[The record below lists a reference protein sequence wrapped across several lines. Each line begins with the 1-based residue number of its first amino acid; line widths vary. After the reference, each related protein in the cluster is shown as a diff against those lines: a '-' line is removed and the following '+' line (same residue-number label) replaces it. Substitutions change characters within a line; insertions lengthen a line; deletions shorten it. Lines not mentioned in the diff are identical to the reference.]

1 MKEKYSPMMM
11 QYLGIKEQNKDSIVM
26 FRLGDFYEMFFD
38 DAIMVSKELELA
50 LTGKNAGAKERVPM
64 CGVPFHSASGY
75 IQRLVDNGHKVAIV
89 EQLTDPGKKGIVER
103 GVVQIVTPGT
113 IFDESLTQNRN
124 NYIACMMTFDF
135 VYTLAFCDI
144 TTGEFQVVNI
154 DKQDNI
160 LNNQL
165 ATMEIK
171 EIVVES
177 NCTYSFHEGIMV
189 SRYDNETFNEKYQDI
204 FKNIKDLKQIKLS
217 VERWDTKQKDFS
229 VQAVRFGTGSGCVS
243 EFGQNW
249 EFISYK
255 ENLQTVQKKNPS
267 YFVELTDYLDENHTK
282 YKAARYFK
290 NNNSYVLY
298 ERSEKGKKHNYLC
311 LENQMLTLEY
321 PKYMIENQK
330 YISFPYPSCKSLSD
344 FKIEESW
351 EKNEDF
357 YEKEF
362 WQLYSYEDLKAFYQN
377 FEKGTAECSDKTQT
391 ILVKAMEHDYDNKTS
406 DASVLLD
413 FKNHNFIVK
422 NPQGKKIFDK
432 NDVWKAYE
440 KQYTSAGKFG
450 SKEFFYNKSSVN
462 ILCVEKGKRT
472 VCIENQDVRDT
483 LFEDLGWNCVGTS
496 MDMKVSPKSNSKNI
510 YLDVTLHMEE
520 DGKWDN
526 HAVLKLDKDGKFVEC
541 K

>member
-1 MKEKYSPMMM
+1 MRKEILLACVCVLCLSACGTGTKEQSKNPQKALEVGAETMPKSVEATSSPMV
-11 QYLGIKEQNKDSIVM
+11 QKIKNTS
-26 FRLGDFYEMFFD
+26 
-38 DAIMVSKELELA
+38 
-50 LTGKNAGAKERVPM
+50 GKRENP
-64 CGVPFHSASGY
+64 
-75 IQRLVDNGHKVAIV
+75 
-89 EQLTDPGKKGIVER
+89 
-103 GVVQIVTPGT
+103 
-113 IFDESLTQNRN
+113 
-124 NYIACMMTFDF
+124 
-135 VYTLAFCDI
+135 
-144 TTGEFQVVNI
+144 
-154 DKQDNI
+154 
-160 LNNQL
+160 
-165 ATMEIK
+165 
-171 EIVVES
+171 
-177 NCTYSFHEGIMV
+177 
-189 SRYDNETFNEKYQDI
+189 
-204 FKNIKDLKQIKLS
+204 KDLKQIKLS
-217 VERWDTKQKDFS
+217 VERWDTKQKDFF

-321 PKYMIENQK
+321 PKYMNENQK

-432 NDVWKAYE
+432 NDVWTAYE

-526 HAVLKLDKDGKFVEC
+526 HAVLKLDKDGKFLEC

>member
-1 MKEKYSPMMM
+1 MRKEILLACACVLCLSACGTGTKEQSKNPQKVLEVGAETTPKSVEATSSPMV
-11 QYLGIKEQNKDSIVM
+11 QKIKNTS
-26 FRLGDFYEMFFD
+26 
-38 DAIMVSKELELA
+38 
-50 LTGKNAGAKERVPM
+50 GKRENP
-64 CGVPFHSASGY
+64 
-75 IQRLVDNGHKVAIV
+75 
-89 EQLTDPGKKGIVER
+89 
-103 GVVQIVTPGT
+103 
-113 IFDESLTQNRN
+113 
-124 NYIACMMTFDF
+124 
-135 VYTLAFCDI
+135 
-144 TTGEFQVVNI
+144 
-154 DKQDNI
+154 
-160 LNNQL
+160 
-165 ATMEIK
+165 
-171 EIVVES
+171 
-177 NCTYSFHEGIMV
+177 
-189 SRYDNETFNEKYQDI
+189 
-204 FKNIKDLKQIKLS
+204 KDLKQIKLS

-255 ENLQTVQKKNPS
+255 ENLKTVQKKNPS

-282 YKAARYFK
+282 YKAAHYFK

-298 ERSEKGKKHNYLC
+298 ERSEKGKKHKYLC

-321 PKYMIENQK
+321 PKYMNENQK

-362 WQLYSYEDLKAFYQN
+362 WQLYSYADLKVFYQN

-472 VCIENQDVRDT
+472 VCIEDQDVRDT

>member
-1 MKEKYSPMMM
+1 MRKGILLACACVLCLSACGTGTKEQSKNPQKALEVGVETTPKSVEATSSPMV
-11 QYLGIKEQNKDSIVM
+11 QKIKNTS
-26 FRLGDFYEMFFD
+26 
-38 DAIMVSKELELA
+38 
-50 LTGKNAGAKERVPM
+50 GKRENP
-64 CGVPFHSASGY
+64 
-75 IQRLVDNGHKVAIV
+75 
-89 EQLTDPGKKGIVER
+89 
-103 GVVQIVTPGT
+103 
-113 IFDESLTQNRN
+113 
-124 NYIACMMTFDF
+124 
-135 VYTLAFCDI
+135 
-144 TTGEFQVVNI
+144 
-154 DKQDNI
+154 
-160 LNNQL
+160 
-165 ATMEIK
+165 
-171 EIVVES
+171 
-177 NCTYSFHEGIMV
+177 
-189 SRYDNETFNEKYQDI
+189 
-204 FKNIKDLKQIKLS
+204 KDLKQIKLS

-526 HAVLKLDKDGKFVEC
+526 HAVLKQRWKIC
-541 K
+541 RM

>member
-1 MKEKYSPMMM
+1 MRKEILLACACVLCLSACGTGTKEQSKNPQKALEVGVETTPKSVEATSSPMV
-11 QYLGIKEQNKDSIVM
+11 QKIENTS
-26 FRLGDFYEMFFD
+26 
-38 DAIMVSKELELA
+38 
-50 LTGKNAGAKERVPM
+50 GKRENP
-64 CGVPFHSASGY
+64 
-75 IQRLVDNGHKVAIV
+75 
-89 EQLTDPGKKGIVER
+89 
-103 GVVQIVTPGT
+103 
-113 IFDESLTQNRN
+113 
-124 NYIACMMTFDF
+124 
-135 VYTLAFCDI
+135 
-144 TTGEFQVVNI
+144 
-154 DKQDNI
+154 
-160 LNNQL
+160 
-165 ATMEIK
+165 
-171 EIVVES
+171 
-177 NCTYSFHEGIMV
+177 
-189 SRYDNETFNEKYQDI
+189 
-204 FKNIKDLKQIKLS
+204 KDLKQIKLS

-362 WQLYSYEDLKAFYQN
+362 WQLYSYADLKVFYQN

>member
-1 MKEKYSPMMM
+1 MRKEILLACACVLCLSACGTGTKEQSKNPQKALEVGVETTPKSVEATSSPMV
-11 QYLGIKEQNKDSIVM
+11 QKIKNTS
-26 FRLGDFYEMFFD
+26 
-38 DAIMVSKELELA
+38 
-50 LTGKNAGAKERVPM
+50 GKRENP
-64 CGVPFHSASGY
+64 
-75 IQRLVDNGHKVAIV
+75 
-89 EQLTDPGKKGIVER
+89 
-103 GVVQIVTPGT
+103 
-113 IFDESLTQNRN
+113 
-124 NYIACMMTFDF
+124 
-135 VYTLAFCDI
+135 
-144 TTGEFQVVNI
+144 
-154 DKQDNI
+154 
-160 LNNQL
+160 
-165 ATMEIK
+165 
-171 EIVVES
+171 
-177 NCTYSFHEGIMV
+177 
-189 SRYDNETFNEKYQDI
+189 
-204 FKNIKDLKQIKLS
+204 KDLKQIKLS

-255 ENLQTVQKKNPS
+255 ENLKTVQKKNPS

-321 PKYMIENQK
+321 PKYMNENQK

-462 ILCVEKGKRT
+462 ILCVEKEKRT
-472 VCIENQDVRDT
+472 VCIEDQDVRDT

-526 HAVLKLDKDGKFVEC
+526 HAVLKLDKEGKFVEC

>member
-1 MKEKYSPMMM
+1 MRKEILLACACVLCLSACGTGTKEQSKNPQKVLEVGAETTPKSVEATSSPMV
-11 QYLGIKEQNKDSIVM
+11 QKIKNTS
-26 FRLGDFYEMFFD
+26 
-38 DAIMVSKELELA
+38 
-50 LTGKNAGAKERVPM
+50 GKRENP
-64 CGVPFHSASGY
+64 
-75 IQRLVDNGHKVAIV
+75 
-89 EQLTDPGKKGIVER
+89 
-103 GVVQIVTPGT
+103 
-113 IFDESLTQNRN
+113 
-124 NYIACMMTFDF
+124 
-135 VYTLAFCDI
+135 
-144 TTGEFQVVNI
+144 
-154 DKQDNI
+154 
-160 LNNQL
+160 
-165 ATMEIK
+165 
-171 EIVVES
+171 
-177 NCTYSFHEGIMV
+177 
-189 SRYDNETFNEKYQDI
+189 
-204 FKNIKDLKQIKLS
+204 KDLKQIKLS

-255 ENLQTVQKKNPS
+255 ENLKTVQKKNPS

-298 ERSEKGKKHNYLC
+298 ERSEKGKKHKYLC

-321 PKYMIENQK
+321 PKYMNENQK

-362 WQLYSYEDLKAFYQN
+362 WQLYSYADLKVFYQN

-462 ILCVEKGKRT
+462 ILCVEKEKRT
-472 VCIENQDVRDT
+472 VCIEDQDVRDT

-526 HAVLKLDKDGKFVEC
+526 HAVLKLDKEGKFVEC

>member
-1 MKEKYSPMMM
+1 MRKEILLACACVLCLSACGTGTKEQSKNPQKVLEVGAETTPKSVEATSSPMV
-11 QYLGIKEQNKDSIVM
+11 QKIKNTS
-26 FRLGDFYEMFFD
+26 
-38 DAIMVSKELELA
+38 
-50 LTGKNAGAKERVPM
+50 GKRENP
-64 CGVPFHSASGY
+64 
-75 IQRLVDNGHKVAIV
+75 
-89 EQLTDPGKKGIVER
+89 
-103 GVVQIVTPGT
+103 
-113 IFDESLTQNRN
+113 
-124 NYIACMMTFDF
+124 
-135 VYTLAFCDI
+135 
-144 TTGEFQVVNI
+144 
-154 DKQDNI
+154 
-160 LNNQL
+160 
-165 ATMEIK
+165 
-171 EIVVES
+171 
-177 NCTYSFHEGIMV
+177 
-189 SRYDNETFNEKYQDI
+189 
-204 FKNIKDLKQIKLS
+204 KDLKQIKLS

-229 VQAVRFGTGSGCVS
+229 IQAVRFGTGSGCVS

-255 ENLQTVQKKNPS
+255 ENLKTVQKKNPS
-267 YFVELTDYLDENHTK
+267 YFVGLTDYLDENHKK
-282 YKAARYFK
+282 YKAAHYFK

-321 PKYMIENQK
+321 PKYMNENQK

-362 WQLYSYEDLKAFYQN
+362 WQLYSYADLKVFYQN

-450 SKEFFYNKSSVN
+450 SKEFCYNKSSVN

-472 VCIENQDVRDT
+472 VCIENQDERDT

-526 HAVLKLDKDGKFVEC
+526 HAVLKLDKDGKFLEC

>member
-1 MKEKYSPMMM
+1 MRKEILLACACVLCLSACGTGANKQSKNPQKALEVGAETTPKSVEATSSPMV
-11 QYLGIKEQNKDSIVM
+11 QKIKNTS
-26 FRLGDFYEMFFD
+26 
-38 DAIMVSKELELA
+38 
-50 LTGKNAGAKERVPM
+50 GKRENP
-64 CGVPFHSASGY
+64 
-75 IQRLVDNGHKVAIV
+75 
-89 EQLTDPGKKGIVER
+89 
-103 GVVQIVTPGT
+103 
-113 IFDESLTQNRN
+113 
-124 NYIACMMTFDF
+124 
-135 VYTLAFCDI
+135 
-144 TTGEFQVVNI
+144 
-154 DKQDNI
+154 
-160 LNNQL
+160 
-165 ATMEIK
+165 
-171 EIVVES
+171 
-177 NCTYSFHEGIMV
+177 
-189 SRYDNETFNEKYQDI
+189 
-204 FKNIKDLKQIKLS
+204 KDLKQIKLS

-255 ENLQTVQKKNPS
+255 ENLKTVQKKNPS
-267 YFVELTDYLDENHTK
+267 YFVGLTDYLDENHKK
-282 YKAARYFK
+282 YKVAHYFK

-298 ERSEKGKKHNYLC
+298 ERSEKGKKHKYLC
-311 LENQMLTLEY
+311 LENQMLTFEY
-321 PKYMIENQK
+321 PKYMNENQK

>member
-1 MKEKYSPMMM
+1 MRKGILLACACVLCLSACGTGTKEQSKNPQKALEVGVETTPKSVEATSSPMV
-11 QYLGIKEQNKDSIVM
+11 QKIKNTS
-26 FRLGDFYEMFFD
+26 
-38 DAIMVSKELELA
+38 
-50 LTGKNAGAKERVPM
+50 GKRENP
-64 CGVPFHSASGY
+64 
-75 IQRLVDNGHKVAIV
+75 
-89 EQLTDPGKKGIVER
+89 
-103 GVVQIVTPGT
+103 
-113 IFDESLTQNRN
+113 
-124 NYIACMMTFDF
+124 
-135 VYTLAFCDI
+135 
-144 TTGEFQVVNI
+144 
-154 DKQDNI
+154 
-160 LNNQL
+160 
-165 ATMEIK
+165 
-171 EIVVES
+171 
-177 NCTYSFHEGIMV
+177 
-189 SRYDNETFNEKYQDI
+189 
-204 FKNIKDLKQIKLS
+204 KDLKQIKLS

-229 VQAVRFGTGSGCVS
+229 VQAVGFGTGSGCVS

-255 ENLQTVQKKNPS
+255 ENLKTVQKKNPS

-321 PKYMIENQK
+321 PKYMNENQK

-362 WQLYSYEDLKAFYQN
+362 WQLYSYVDLKAFYQN

>member
-1 MKEKYSPMMM
+1 MRKGILLACACVLCLSACGTGTKEQSKNPQKALEVGVETTPKSVEATSSPMV
-11 QYLGIKEQNKDSIVM
+11 QKIKNTS
-26 FRLGDFYEMFFD
+26 
-38 DAIMVSKELELA
+38 
-50 LTGKNAGAKERVPM
+50 GKRENP
-64 CGVPFHSASGY
+64 
-75 IQRLVDNGHKVAIV
+75 
-89 EQLTDPGKKGIVER
+89 
-103 GVVQIVTPGT
+103 
-113 IFDESLTQNRN
+113 
-124 NYIACMMTFDF
+124 
-135 VYTLAFCDI
+135 
-144 TTGEFQVVNI
+144 
-154 DKQDNI
+154 
-160 LNNQL
+160 
-165 ATMEIK
+165 
-171 EIVVES
+171 
-177 NCTYSFHEGIMV
+177 
-189 SRYDNETFNEKYQDI
+189 
-204 FKNIKDLKQIKLS
+204 KDLKQIELS

>member
-1 MKEKYSPMMM
+1 MRKEILLACACVLCLSACGTGTKEQSKNPQKVLEVGAETTPKSVEATSSPMT
-11 QYLGIKEQNKDSIVM
+11 KNTS
-26 FRLGDFYEMFFD
+26 
-38 DAIMVSKELELA
+38 
-50 LTGKNAGAKERVPM
+50 GKRENP
-64 CGVPFHSASGY
+64 
-75 IQRLVDNGHKVAIV
+75 
-89 EQLTDPGKKGIVER
+89 
-103 GVVQIVTPGT
+103 
-113 IFDESLTQNRN
+113 
-124 NYIACMMTFDF
+124 
-135 VYTLAFCDI
+135 
-144 TTGEFQVVNI
+144 
-154 DKQDNI
+154 
-160 LNNQL
+160 
-165 ATMEIK
+165 
-171 EIVVES
+171 
-177 NCTYSFHEGIMV
+177 
-189 SRYDNETFNEKYQDI
+189 
-204 FKNIKDLKQIKLS
+204 KDLKQIKLS
-217 VERWDTKQKDFS
+217 VERWDTKKKDFS

-255 ENLQTVQKKNPS
+255 ENLKTVQKKNPS
-267 YFVELTDYLDENHTK
+267 YFVGLTDYLDENHKK
-282 YKAARYFK
+282 YKAAHYFK

-298 ERSEKGKKHNYLC
+298 ERSEKGKKHKYLC

-321 PKYMIENQK
+321 PKYMNENQK

-351 EKNEDF
+351 EKNEDY

-362 WQLYSYEDLKAFYQN
+362 WQLYSCEDLKAFYQN

-391 ILVKAMEHDYDNKTS
+391 ILVKAMEHDYNNKTS

>member
-1 MKEKYSPMMM
+1 MRKGILLACACVLCLSACGTGTKEQSKNPQKALEVGVETTPKSVEATSSPMV
-11 QYLGIKEQNKDSIVM
+11 QKIKNTS
-26 FRLGDFYEMFFD
+26 
-38 DAIMVSKELELA
+38 
-50 LTGKNAGAKERVPM
+50 GKRVNP
-64 CGVPFHSASGY
+64 
-75 IQRLVDNGHKVAIV
+75 
-89 EQLTDPGKKGIVER
+89 
-103 GVVQIVTPGT
+103 
-113 IFDESLTQNRN
+113 
-124 NYIACMMTFDF
+124 
-135 VYTLAFCDI
+135 
-144 TTGEFQVVNI
+144 
-154 DKQDNI
+154 
-160 LNNQL
+160 
-165 ATMEIK
+165 
-171 EIVVES
+171 
-177 NCTYSFHEGIMV
+177 
-189 SRYDNETFNEKYQDI
+189 
-204 FKNIKDLKQIKLS
+204 KDLKQIKLS

>member
-1 MKEKYSPMMM
+1 MRKGILLACACVLCLSACGTGTKEQSKNPQKALEVGVETTPKSVEATSSPMV
-11 QYLGIKEQNKDSIVM
+11 QKIKNTS
-26 FRLGDFYEMFFD
+26 
-38 DAIMVSKELELA
+38 
-50 LTGKNAGAKERVPM
+50 GKRENP
-64 CGVPFHSASGY
+64 
-75 IQRLVDNGHKVAIV
+75 
-89 EQLTDPGKKGIVER
+89 
-103 GVVQIVTPGT
+103 
-113 IFDESLTQNRN
+113 
-124 NYIACMMTFDF
+124 
-135 VYTLAFCDI
+135 
-144 TTGEFQVVNI
+144 
-154 DKQDNI
+154 
-160 LNNQL
+160 
-165 ATMEIK
+165 
-171 EIVVES
+171 
-177 NCTYSFHEGIMV
+177 
-189 SRYDNETFNEKYQDI
+189 
-204 FKNIKDLKQIKLS
+204 KDLKQIKLS

-450 SKEFFYNKSSVN
+450 SKEIFYNKSSVN

>member
-1 MKEKYSPMMM
+1 MRKEILLACACVLWLSACGTGTKEQSKNPQKVLEVGAETTPKSVEATSSPMA
-11 QYLGIKEQNKDSIVM
+11 KNTS
-26 FRLGDFYEMFFD
+26 
-38 DAIMVSKELELA
+38 
-50 LTGKNAGAKERVPM
+50 GKRENP
-64 CGVPFHSASGY
+64 
-75 IQRLVDNGHKVAIV
+75 
-89 EQLTDPGKKGIVER
+89 
-103 GVVQIVTPGT
+103 
-113 IFDESLTQNRN
+113 
-124 NYIACMMTFDF
+124 
-135 VYTLAFCDI
+135 
-144 TTGEFQVVNI
+144 
-154 DKQDNI
+154 
-160 LNNQL
+160 
-165 ATMEIK
+165 
-171 EIVVES
+171 
-177 NCTYSFHEGIMV
+177 
-189 SRYDNETFNEKYQDI
+189 
-204 FKNIKDLKQIKLS
+204 KDLKQIKLS
-217 VERWDTKQKDFS
+217 VERWDTKKKDFS
-229 VQAVRFGTGSGCVS
+229 IQAVRFGTGSGCVS

-255 ENLQTVQKKNPS
+255 ENLKTVQKKNPS

-321 PKYMIENQK
+321 PKYMNENQK

-362 WQLYSYEDLKAFYQN
+362 WQLYSYADLKVFYQN

-462 ILCVEKGKRT
+462 ILCVEKEKRT
-472 VCIENQDVRDT
+472 VCIEDQDVRDT

-526 HAVLKLDKDGKFVEC
+526 HAVLKLDKEGKFVEC

>member
-1 MKEKYSPMMM
+1 MRKEILLACACVLWLSACGTGTKEQSKNPQKVLEVGAETTPKSVRATSSPMV
-11 QYLGIKEQNKDSIVM
+11 KNTS
-26 FRLGDFYEMFFD
+26 
-38 DAIMVSKELELA
+38 
-50 LTGKNAGAKERVPM
+50 GKRENP
-64 CGVPFHSASGY
+64 
-75 IQRLVDNGHKVAIV
+75 
-89 EQLTDPGKKGIVER
+89 
-103 GVVQIVTPGT
+103 
-113 IFDESLTQNRN
+113 
-124 NYIACMMTFDF
+124 
-135 VYTLAFCDI
+135 
-144 TTGEFQVVNI
+144 
-154 DKQDNI
+154 
-160 LNNQL
+160 
-165 ATMEIK
+165 
-171 EIVVES
+171 
-177 NCTYSFHEGIMV
+177 
-189 SRYDNETFNEKYQDI
+189 
-204 FKNIKDLKQIKLS
+204 KDLKQINLS

-249 EFISYK
+249 ELISYK
-255 ENLQTVQKKNPS
+255 ENLKTVQKKNPS

-321 PKYMIENQK
+321 PKYMNENQK

-362 WQLYSYEDLKAFYQN
+362 WQLYSYADLKVFYQN

-472 VCIENQDVRDT
+472 VCIENQDERDT

>member
-1 MKEKYSPMMM
+1 MRKGILLACACVLCLSACGTGTKEQSKNPQKALEVGVETTPKSVEATSSPMV
-11 QYLGIKEQNKDSIVM
+11 QKIKNTS
-26 FRLGDFYEMFFD
+26 
-38 DAIMVSKELELA
+38 
-50 LTGKNAGAKERVPM
+50 GKRENP
-64 CGVPFHSASGY
+64 
-75 IQRLVDNGHKVAIV
+75 
-89 EQLTDPGKKGIVER
+89 
-103 GVVQIVTPGT
+103 
-113 IFDESLTQNRN
+113 
-124 NYIACMMTFDF
+124 
-135 VYTLAFCDI
+135 
-144 TTGEFQVVNI
+144 
-154 DKQDNI
+154 
-160 LNNQL
+160 
-165 ATMEIK
+165 
-171 EIVVES
+171 
-177 NCTYSFHEGIMV
+177 
-189 SRYDNETFNEKYQDI
+189 
-204 FKNIKDLKQIKLS
+204 KDLKQIKLS

-255 ENLQTVQKKNPS
+255 ENLQTVQKKNAS

>member
-1 MKEKYSPMMM
+1 MRKGILLACACVLCLSACGTGTKEQSKNPQKALEVGVETTPKSVEATSSPMV
-11 QYLGIKEQNKDSIVM
+11 QKIKNTS
-26 FRLGDFYEMFFD
+26 
-38 DAIMVSKELELA
+38 
-50 LTGKNAGAKERVPM
+50 GKRENP
-64 CGVPFHSASGY
+64 
-75 IQRLVDNGHKVAIV
+75 
-89 EQLTDPGKKGIVER
+89 
-103 GVVQIVTPGT
+103 
-113 IFDESLTQNRN
+113 
-124 NYIACMMTFDF
+124 
-135 VYTLAFCDI
+135 
-144 TTGEFQVVNI
+144 
-154 DKQDNI
+154 
-160 LNNQL
+160 
-165 ATMEIK
+165 
-171 EIVVES
+171 
-177 NCTYSFHEGIMV
+177 
-189 SRYDNETFNEKYQDI
+189 
-204 FKNIKDLKQIKLS
+204 KDLKQIKLS

-450 SKEFFYNKSSVN
+450 SKDFFYNKSSVN

>member
-1 MKEKYSPMMM
+1 MRKEILLACACVLCLSACGTGTKEQSKNPQKALEVGVETTPKSVEATSSPMV
-11 QYLGIKEQNKDSIVM
+11 QKIKNTS
-26 FRLGDFYEMFFD
+26 
-38 DAIMVSKELELA
+38 
-50 LTGKNAGAKERVPM
+50 GKRENP
-64 CGVPFHSASGY
+64 
-75 IQRLVDNGHKVAIV
+75 
-89 EQLTDPGKKGIVER
+89 
-103 GVVQIVTPGT
+103 
-113 IFDESLTQNRN
+113 
-124 NYIACMMTFDF
+124 
-135 VYTLAFCDI
+135 
-144 TTGEFQVVNI
+144 
-154 DKQDNI
+154 
-160 LNNQL
+160 
-165 ATMEIK
+165 
-171 EIVVES
+171 
-177 NCTYSFHEGIMV
+177 
-189 SRYDNETFNEKYQDI
+189 
-204 FKNIKDLKQIKLS
+204 KDLKQIKLS

-249 EFISYK
+249 EFIAYK
-255 ENLQTVQKKNPS
+255 ENLKTVQKKNPS

-298 ERSEKGKKHNYLC
+298 EKSEKGKKHNYLC

-321 PKYMIENQK
+321 PKYMNENQK

-526 HAVLKLDKDGKFVEC
+526 HAVLKLDKDGKFLEC

>member
-1 MKEKYSPMMM
+1 MRKEILLACACVLCLSACGTGANKQSKNPQKALEVGAETTPKSVEATSSPMV
-11 QYLGIKEQNKDSIVM
+11 QKIKNTS
-26 FRLGDFYEMFFD
+26 
-38 DAIMVSKELELA
+38 
-50 LTGKNAGAKERVPM
+50 GKRENP
-64 CGVPFHSASGY
+64 
-75 IQRLVDNGHKVAIV
+75 
-89 EQLTDPGKKGIVER
+89 
-103 GVVQIVTPGT
+103 
-113 IFDESLTQNRN
+113 
-124 NYIACMMTFDF
+124 
-135 VYTLAFCDI
+135 
-144 TTGEFQVVNI
+144 
-154 DKQDNI
+154 
-160 LNNQL
+160 
-165 ATMEIK
+165 
-171 EIVVES
+171 
-177 NCTYSFHEGIMV
+177 
-189 SRYDNETFNEKYQDI
+189 
-204 FKNIKDLKQIKLS
+204 KDLKQIKLS

-229 VQAVRFGTGSGCVS
+229 VQAVRFGTGSGSVS

-249 EFISYK
+249 EFIAYK

-321 PKYMIENQK
+321 PKYMNENQK

-472 VCIENQDVRDT
+472 VCIENQDERDT

>member
-1 MKEKYSPMMM
+1 MRKGILLACACVLCLSACGTGTKEQSKNPQKALEVGVETTPKSVEATSSPMV
-11 QYLGIKEQNKDSIVM
+11 QKIKNTS
-26 FRLGDFYEMFFD
+26 
-38 DAIMVSKELELA
+38 
-50 LTGKNAGAKERVPM
+50 GKRENP
-64 CGVPFHSASGY
+64 
-75 IQRLVDNGHKVAIV
+75 
-89 EQLTDPGKKGIVER
+89 
-103 GVVQIVTPGT
+103 
-113 IFDESLTQNRN
+113 
-124 NYIACMMTFDF
+124 
-135 VYTLAFCDI
+135 
-144 TTGEFQVVNI
+144 
-154 DKQDNI
+154 
-160 LNNQL
+160 
-165 ATMEIK
+165 
-171 EIVVES
+171 
-177 NCTYSFHEGIMV
+177 
-189 SRYDNETFNEKYQDI
+189 
-204 FKNIKDLKQIKLS
+204 KDLKQIKLS

-440 KQYTSAGKFG
+440 KQYTSSGKFG

>member
-1 MKEKYSPMMM
+1 MRKGILLACACVLCLSACGTGTKEQSKNPQKALEVGVETTPKSVEATSSPMV
-11 QYLGIKEQNKDSIVM
+11 QKIKNTS
-26 FRLGDFYEMFFD
+26 
-38 DAIMVSKELELA
+38 
-50 LTGKNAGAKERVPM
+50 GKRENP
-64 CGVPFHSASGY
+64 
-75 IQRLVDNGHKVAIV
+75 
-89 EQLTDPGKKGIVER
+89 
-103 GVVQIVTPGT
+103 
-113 IFDESLTQNRN
+113 
-124 NYIACMMTFDF
+124 
-135 VYTLAFCDI
+135 
-144 TTGEFQVVNI
+144 
-154 DKQDNI
+154 
-160 LNNQL
+160 
-165 ATMEIK
+165 
-171 EIVVES
+171 
-177 NCTYSFHEGIMV
+177 
-189 SRYDNETFNEKYQDI
+189 
-204 FKNIKDLKQIKLS
+204 KDLKQIKLS

-391 ILVKAMEHDYDNKTS
+391 ILVKEMEHDYDNKTS

>member
-1 MKEKYSPMMM
+1 MRKGILLACACVLCLSACGTGTKEQSKNPQKALEVGVETTPKSVEATSSPMV
-11 QYLGIKEQNKDSIVM
+11 QKIKNTS
-26 FRLGDFYEMFFD
+26 G
-38 DAIMVSKELELA
+38 
-50 LTGKNAGAKERVPM
+50 ERENP
-64 CGVPFHSASGY
+64 
-75 IQRLVDNGHKVAIV
+75 
-89 EQLTDPGKKGIVER
+89 
-103 GVVQIVTPGT
+103 
-113 IFDESLTQNRN
+113 
-124 NYIACMMTFDF
+124 
-135 VYTLAFCDI
+135 
-144 TTGEFQVVNI
+144 
-154 DKQDNI
+154 
-160 LNNQL
+160 
-165 ATMEIK
+165 
-171 EIVVES
+171 
-177 NCTYSFHEGIMV
+177 
-189 SRYDNETFNEKYQDI
+189 
-204 FKNIKDLKQIKLS
+204 KDLKQIKLS

>member
-1 MKEKYSPMMM
+1 MRKGILLACACVLCLSACGTGTKEQSKNPQKALEVGVETTPKSVEATSSPMV
-11 QYLGIKEQNKDSIVM
+11 QKIKNTS
-26 FRLGDFYEMFFD
+26 
-38 DAIMVSKELELA
+38 
-50 LTGKNAGAKERVPM
+50 GKRENP
-64 CGVPFHSASGY
+64 
-75 IQRLVDNGHKVAIV
+75 
-89 EQLTDPGKKGIVER
+89 
-103 GVVQIVTPGT
+103 
-113 IFDESLTQNRN
+113 
-124 NYIACMMTFDF
+124 
-135 VYTLAFCDI
+135 
-144 TTGEFQVVNI
+144 
-154 DKQDNI
+154 
-160 LNNQL
+160 
-165 ATMEIK
+165 
-171 EIVVES
+171 
-177 NCTYSFHEGIMV
+177 
-189 SRYDNETFNEKYQDI
+189 
-204 FKNIKDLKQIKLS
+204 KDLKQIKLS
-217 VERWDTKQKDFS
+217 VERWDTKQKDLS

-462 ILCVEKGKRT
+462 ILGVEKGKRT

>member
-1 MKEKYSPMMM
+1 MRKEILLACACVLCLSACGTGTKEQSKNPQKVLEVGAETTPKSVEATSSPMV
-11 QYLGIKEQNKDSIVM
+11 QKIKNTS
-26 FRLGDFYEMFFD
+26 
-38 DAIMVSKELELA
+38 
-50 LTGKNAGAKERVPM
+50 GKRENP
-64 CGVPFHSASGY
+64 
-75 IQRLVDNGHKVAIV
+75 
-89 EQLTDPGKKGIVER
+89 
-103 GVVQIVTPGT
+103 
-113 IFDESLTQNRN
+113 
-124 NYIACMMTFDF
+124 
-135 VYTLAFCDI
+135 
-144 TTGEFQVVNI
+144 
-154 DKQDNI
+154 
-160 LNNQL
+160 
-165 ATMEIK
+165 
-171 EIVVES
+171 
-177 NCTYSFHEGIMV
+177 
-189 SRYDNETFNEKYQDI
+189 
-204 FKNIKDLKQIKLS
+204 KDLKQIKLS

-229 VQAVRFGTGSGCVS
+229 IQAVRFGTGSGCVS

-255 ENLQTVQKKNPS
+255 ENLKTVQKKNPS
-267 YFVELTDYLDENHTK
+267 YFVGLTDYLDENHKK
-282 YKAARYFK
+282 YKAAHYFK

-298 ERSEKGKKHNYLC
+298 ERSEKGKKHKYLC

-321 PKYMIENQK
+321 PKYMNENQK

-362 WQLYSYEDLKAFYQN
+362 WQLYSYADLKVFYQN

>member
-1 MKEKYSPMMM
+1 MRKEILLACACVLCLSACGTGTKEQSKNPQKALEVGTETTPKSVEATSSPMV
-11 QYLGIKEQNKDSIVM
+11 QKIKNTS
-26 FRLGDFYEMFFD
+26 
-38 DAIMVSKELELA
+38 
-50 LTGKNAGAKERVPM
+50 GKRENP
-64 CGVPFHSASGY
+64 
-75 IQRLVDNGHKVAIV
+75 
-89 EQLTDPGKKGIVER
+89 
-103 GVVQIVTPGT
+103 
-113 IFDESLTQNRN
+113 
-124 NYIACMMTFDF
+124 
-135 VYTLAFCDI
+135 
-144 TTGEFQVVNI
+144 
-154 DKQDNI
+154 
-160 LNNQL
+160 
-165 ATMEIK
+165 
-171 EIVVES
+171 
-177 NCTYSFHEGIMV
+177 
-189 SRYDNETFNEKYQDI
+189 
-204 FKNIKDLKQIKLS
+204 KDLKQIKLS
-217 VERWDTKQKDFS
+217 VERWDTKKKDFS
-229 VQAVRFGTGSGCVS
+229 IQAVRFGTGSGGVS

-255 ENLQTVQKKNPS
+255 ENLKTVQKKNPS

-298 ERSEKGKKHNYLC
+298 ERSEKGKKHKYLC

-321 PKYMIENQK
+321 PKYMNENQK
-330 YISFPYPSCKSLSD
+330 YISFPYPSCKGLSD

-526 HAVLKLDKDGKFVEC
+526 HAVLKLDKEGKFVEC

>member
-1 MKEKYSPMMM
+1 MRKGILLACACVLCLSACGTGTKEQSKNPQKALEVGVETTPKSVEATSSPMV
-11 QYLGIKEQNKDSIVM
+11 QKIKNTS
-26 FRLGDFYEMFFD
+26 
-38 DAIMVSKELELA
+38 
-50 LTGKNAGAKERVPM
+50 GKRENP
-64 CGVPFHSASGY
+64 
-75 IQRLVDNGHKVAIV
+75 
-89 EQLTDPGKKGIVER
+89 
-103 GVVQIVTPGT
+103 
-113 IFDESLTQNRN
+113 
-124 NYIACMMTFDF
+124 
-135 VYTLAFCDI
+135 
-144 TTGEFQVVNI
+144 
-154 DKQDNI
+154 
-160 LNNQL
+160 
-165 ATMEIK
+165 
-171 EIVVES
+171 
-177 NCTYSFHEGIMV
+177 
-189 SRYDNETFNEKYQDI
+189 
-204 FKNIKDLKQIKLS
+204 KDLKQIKLS

-526 HAVLKLDKDGKFVEC
+526 HAVLKLDKDGKFV
-541 K
+541 

>member
-1 MKEKYSPMMM
+1 MRKEILLACACVLWLSACGTGTKEQSKNPQKVLEVGAETTPKSVEATSSPMT
-11 QYLGIKEQNKDSIVM
+11 KNTS
-26 FRLGDFYEMFFD
+26 
-38 DAIMVSKELELA
+38 
-50 LTGKNAGAKERVPM
+50 GKRENP
-64 CGVPFHSASGY
+64 
-75 IQRLVDNGHKVAIV
+75 
-89 EQLTDPGKKGIVER
+89 
-103 GVVQIVTPGT
+103 
-113 IFDESLTQNRN
+113 
-124 NYIACMMTFDF
+124 
-135 VYTLAFCDI
+135 
-144 TTGEFQVVNI
+144 
-154 DKQDNI
+154 
-160 LNNQL
+160 
-165 ATMEIK
+165 
-171 EIVVES
+171 
-177 NCTYSFHEGIMV
+177 
-189 SRYDNETFNEKYQDI
+189 
-204 FKNIKDLKQIKLS
+204 KDLKQIKLS
-217 VERWDTKQKDFS
+217 VERWDTKKKDFS

-255 ENLQTVQKKNPS
+255 ENLKTVQKKNPS
-267 YFVELTDYLDENHTK
+267 YFVGLTDYLDENHKK
-282 YKAARYFK
+282 YKAAHYFK

-298 ERSEKGKKHNYLC
+298 ERSEKGKKHKYLC

-321 PKYMIENQK
+321 PKYMNENQK

-351 EKNEDF
+351 EKNEDY

-362 WQLYSYEDLKAFYQN
+362 WQLYSCEDLKAFYQN

-391 ILVKAMEHDYDNKTS
+391 ILVKAMEHDYNNKTS

-472 VCIENQDVRDT
+472 VCIEDQDVRDT

>member
-1 MKEKYSPMMM
+1 MRKGILLACACVLCLSACGTGTKEQSKNPQKALEVGVETTPKSVEATSSPMV
-11 QYLGIKEQNKDSIVM
+11 QKIKNTS
-26 FRLGDFYEMFFD
+26 
-38 DAIMVSKELELA
+38 
-50 LTGKNAGAKERVPM
+50 GKRENP
-64 CGVPFHSASGY
+64 
-75 IQRLVDNGHKVAIV
+75 
-89 EQLTDPGKKGIVER
+89 
-103 GVVQIVTPGT
+103 
-113 IFDESLTQNRN
+113 
-124 NYIACMMTFDF
+124 
-135 VYTLAFCDI
+135 
-144 TTGEFQVVNI
+144 
-154 DKQDNI
+154 
-160 LNNQL
+160 
-165 ATMEIK
+165 
-171 EIVVES
+171 
-177 NCTYSFHEGIMV
+177 
-189 SRYDNETFNEKYQDI
+189 
-204 FKNIKDLKQIKLS
+204 KDLKQIKLS

-440 KQYTSAGKFG
+440 KQYTSAGKFV

>member
-1 MKEKYSPMMM
+1 MRKGILLACACVLCLSACGTGTKEQSKNPQKALEVGVETTPKSVEATSSPMV
-11 QYLGIKEQNKDSIVM
+11 QKIKNTS
-26 FRLGDFYEMFFD
+26 
-38 DAIMVSKELELA
+38 
-50 LTGKNAGAKERVPM
+50 GKRENP
-64 CGVPFHSASGY
+64 
-75 IQRLVDNGHKVAIV
+75 
-89 EQLTDPGKKGIVER
+89 
-103 GVVQIVTPGT
+103 
-113 IFDESLTQNRN
+113 
-124 NYIACMMTFDF
+124 
-135 VYTLAFCDI
+135 
-144 TTGEFQVVNI
+144 
-154 DKQDNI
+154 
-160 LNNQL
+160 
-165 ATMEIK
+165 
-171 EIVVES
+171 
-177 NCTYSFHEGIMV
+177 
-189 SRYDNETFNEKYQDI
+189 
-204 FKNIKDLKQIKLS
+204 KDLKQIKLS

-526 HAVLKLDKDGKFVEC
+526 HAVLKLDKDG
-541 K
+541 

>member
-1 MKEKYSPMMM
+1 MRKEILLACACVLCLSACGTGTKEQSKNPQKVLGVGAETTPKGVEATSSPMA
-11 QYLGIKEQNKDSIVM
+11 KNTS
-26 FRLGDFYEMFFD
+26 
-38 DAIMVSKELELA
+38 
-50 LTGKNAGAKERVPM
+50 GKRENP
-64 CGVPFHSASGY
+64 
-75 IQRLVDNGHKVAIV
+75 
-89 EQLTDPGKKGIVER
+89 
-103 GVVQIVTPGT
+103 
-113 IFDESLTQNRN
+113 
-124 NYIACMMTFDF
+124 
-135 VYTLAFCDI
+135 
-144 TTGEFQVVNI
+144 
-154 DKQDNI
+154 
-160 LNNQL
+160 
-165 ATMEIK
+165 
-171 EIVVES
+171 
-177 NCTYSFHEGIMV
+177 
-189 SRYDNETFNEKYQDI
+189 
-204 FKNIKDLKQIKLS
+204 KDLKQIKLS

-229 VQAVRFGTGSGCVS
+229 IQAVRFGTGSGCVS

-255 ENLQTVQKKNPS
+255 ENLKTVQKKNPS
-267 YFVELTDYLDENHTK
+267 YFVGLTDYLDENHKK
-282 YKAARYFK
+282 YKAAHYFK

-298 ERSEKGKKHNYLC
+298 ERSEKGKKHKYLC

-321 PKYMIENQK
+321 PKYMNENQK

-413 FKNHNFIVK
+413 FKNHIFIVK

-472 VCIENQDVRDT
+472 VCIEDQDVRDT

>member
-1 MKEKYSPMMM
+1 MRKGILLACACVLCLSAGGTGTKEQSKNPQKALEVGVETTPKSVEATSSPMV
-11 QYLGIKEQNKDSIVM
+11 QKIKNTS
-26 FRLGDFYEMFFD
+26 
-38 DAIMVSKELELA
+38 
-50 LTGKNAGAKERVPM
+50 GKRENP
-64 CGVPFHSASGY
+64 
-75 IQRLVDNGHKVAIV
+75 
-89 EQLTDPGKKGIVER
+89 
-103 GVVQIVTPGT
+103 
-113 IFDESLTQNRN
+113 
-124 NYIACMMTFDF
+124 
-135 VYTLAFCDI
+135 
-144 TTGEFQVVNI
+144 
-154 DKQDNI
+154 
-160 LNNQL
+160 
-165 ATMEIK
+165 
-171 EIVVES
+171 
-177 NCTYSFHEGIMV
+177 
-189 SRYDNETFNEKYQDI
+189 
-204 FKNIKDLKQIKLS
+204 KDLKQIKLS

-267 YFVELTDYLDENHTK
+267 YFVELTDYLDENDTK

-472 VCIENQDVRDT
+472 VYIENQDVRDT

>member
-1 MKEKYSPMMM
+1 MRKEILLACACVLWLSACGTGTKEQSKNPQKVLEVGAETTPKSVEATSSPMV
-11 QYLGIKEQNKDSIVM
+11 KNTS
-26 FRLGDFYEMFFD
+26 
-38 DAIMVSKELELA
+38 
-50 LTGKNAGAKERVPM
+50 GKRENP
-64 CGVPFHSASGY
+64 
-75 IQRLVDNGHKVAIV
+75 
-89 EQLTDPGKKGIVER
+89 
-103 GVVQIVTPGT
+103 
-113 IFDESLTQNRN
+113 
-124 NYIACMMTFDF
+124 
-135 VYTLAFCDI
+135 
-144 TTGEFQVVNI
+144 
-154 DKQDNI
+154 
-160 LNNQL
+160 
-165 ATMEIK
+165 
-171 EIVVES
+171 
-177 NCTYSFHEGIMV
+177 
-189 SRYDNETFNEKYQDI
+189 
-204 FKNIKDLKQIKLS
+204 KDLKQINLS

-255 ENLQTVQKKNPS
+255 ENLKTVQKKNPS

-321 PKYMIENQK
+321 PKYMNENQK

-362 WQLYSYEDLKAFYQN
+362 WQLYSYADLKVFYQN

-472 VCIENQDVRDT
+472 VCIENQDERDT

>member
-1 MKEKYSPMMM
+1 MRKGILLACACVLCLSACGTGTKEQSKNPQKALEVGVETTPKSVEATSSPMV
-11 QYLGIKEQNKDSIVM
+11 QKIKNTS
-26 FRLGDFYEMFFD
+26 
-38 DAIMVSKELELA
+38 
-50 LTGKNAGAKERVPM
+50 GKRENP
-64 CGVPFHSASGY
+64 
-75 IQRLVDNGHKVAIV
+75 
-89 EQLTDPGKKGIVER
+89 
-103 GVVQIVTPGT
+103 
-113 IFDESLTQNRN
+113 
-124 NYIACMMTFDF
+124 
-135 VYTLAFCDI
+135 
-144 TTGEFQVVNI
+144 
-154 DKQDNI
+154 
-160 LNNQL
+160 
-165 ATMEIK
+165 
-171 EIVVES
+171 
-177 NCTYSFHEGIMV
+177 
-189 SRYDNETFNEKYQDI
+189 
-204 FKNIKDLKQIKLS
+204 KDLKQIKLS

-255 ENLQTVQKKNPS
+255 ENLKTVQKKNPS

>member
-1 MKEKYSPMMM
+1 MRKGILLACACVLCLSACGTGTKEQSKNPQKALEVGVETTPKSVEATSSPMV
-11 QYLGIKEQNKDSIVM
+11 QKIKNTS
-26 FRLGDFYEMFFD
+26 
-38 DAIMVSKELELA
+38 
-50 LTGKNAGAKERVPM
+50 GKRENP
-64 CGVPFHSASGY
+64 
-75 IQRLVDNGHKVAIV
+75 
-89 EQLTDPGKKGIVER
+89 
-103 GVVQIVTPGT
+103 
-113 IFDESLTQNRN
+113 
-124 NYIACMMTFDF
+124 
-135 VYTLAFCDI
+135 
-144 TTGEFQVVNI
+144 
-154 DKQDNI
+154 
-160 LNNQL
+160 
-165 ATMEIK
+165 
-171 EIVVES
+171 
-177 NCTYSFHEGIMV
+177 
-189 SRYDNETFNEKYQDI
+189 
-204 FKNIKDLKQIKLS
+204 KDLKQIKLS

-377 FEKGTAECSDKTQT
+377 FEKGTAECSDKTQI

>member
-1 MKEKYSPMMM
+1 MRKEILLACACVLCLSACGTGTKKQSKNPQKVLEVGAETTPKSVEATSSPMV
-11 QYLGIKEQNKDSIVM
+11 QKIKNTS
-26 FRLGDFYEMFFD
+26 
-38 DAIMVSKELELA
+38 
-50 LTGKNAGAKERVPM
+50 GKRENP
-64 CGVPFHSASGY
+64 
-75 IQRLVDNGHKVAIV
+75 
-89 EQLTDPGKKGIVER
+89 
-103 GVVQIVTPGT
+103 
-113 IFDESLTQNRN
+113 
-124 NYIACMMTFDF
+124 
-135 VYTLAFCDI
+135 
-144 TTGEFQVVNI
+144 
-154 DKQDNI
+154 
-160 LNNQL
+160 
-165 ATMEIK
+165 
-171 EIVVES
+171 
-177 NCTYSFHEGIMV
+177 
-189 SRYDNETFNEKYQDI
+189 
-204 FKNIKDLKQIKLS
+204 KDLKQIKLS

-255 ENLQTVQKKNPS
+255 ENLKTVQKKNPS

-321 PKYMIENQK
+321 PKYMNENQK

-362 WQLYSYEDLKAFYQN
+362 WQLYSYADLKVFYQN

-422 NPQGKKIFDK
+422 NSQGKKIFDK

-526 HAVLKLDKDGKFVEC
+526 HAVLKLDKDGKFLEC

>member
-1 MKEKYSPMMM
+1 MRKGILLACACVLCLSACGTGTKEQSKNPQKALEVGVETTPKSVEATSSPMV
-11 QYLGIKEQNKDSIVM
+11 QKIKNTS
-26 FRLGDFYEMFFD
+26 
-38 DAIMVSKELELA
+38 
-50 LTGKNAGAKERVPM
+50 GKRENP
-64 CGVPFHSASGY
+64 
-75 IQRLVDNGHKVAIV
+75 
-89 EQLTDPGKKGIVER
+89 
-103 GVVQIVTPGT
+103 
-113 IFDESLTQNRN
+113 
-124 NYIACMMTFDF
+124 
-135 VYTLAFCDI
+135 
-144 TTGEFQVVNI
+144 
-154 DKQDNI
+154 
-160 LNNQL
+160 
-165 ATMEIK
+165 
-171 EIVVES
+171 
-177 NCTYSFHEGIMV
+177 
-189 SRYDNETFNEKYQDI
+189 
-204 FKNIKDLKQIKLS
+204 KDLKQIKLS

-255 ENLQTVQKKNPS
+255 ENLKTVQKKNPS

-321 PKYMIENQK
+321 PKYMNENQK

-462 ILCVEKGKRT
+462 ILCVEKEKRT

-526 HAVLKLDKDGKFVEC
+526 HAVLKLDKEGKFVEC

>member
-1 MKEKYSPMMM
+1 MRKGILLACACVLCLSACGTGTKEQSKNPQKALEVGVETTPKSVEATSSPMV
-11 QYLGIKEQNKDSIVM
+11 QKIKNTS
-26 FRLGDFYEMFFD
+26 
-38 DAIMVSKELELA
+38 
-50 LTGKNAGAKERVPM
+50 GKRENP
-64 CGVPFHSASGY
+64 
-75 IQRLVDNGHKVAIV
+75 
-89 EQLTDPGKKGIVER
+89 
-103 GVVQIVTPGT
+103 
-113 IFDESLTQNRN
+113 
-124 NYIACMMTFDF
+124 
-135 VYTLAFCDI
+135 
-144 TTGEFQVVNI
+144 
-154 DKQDNI
+154 
-160 LNNQL
+160 
-165 ATMEIK
+165 
-171 EIVVES
+171 
-177 NCTYSFHEGIMV
+177 
-189 SRYDNETFNEKYQDI
+189 
-204 FKNIKDLKQIKLS
+204 KDLKQIKLS

-311 LENQMLTLEY
+311 LENQMITLEY

>member
-1 MKEKYSPMMM
+1 MRKEILLACACVLWLSACGTGTKEQSKNPQKVLEVGAETMPKSVEATSSPMV
-11 QYLGIKEQNKDSIVM
+11 KNTS
-26 FRLGDFYEMFFD
+26 
-38 DAIMVSKELELA
+38 
-50 LTGKNAGAKERVPM
+50 GKRENP
-64 CGVPFHSASGY
+64 
-75 IQRLVDNGHKVAIV
+75 
-89 EQLTDPGKKGIVER
+89 
-103 GVVQIVTPGT
+103 
-113 IFDESLTQNRN
+113 
-124 NYIACMMTFDF
+124 
-135 VYTLAFCDI
+135 
-144 TTGEFQVVNI
+144 
-154 DKQDNI
+154 
-160 LNNQL
+160 
-165 ATMEIK
+165 
-171 EIVVES
+171 
-177 NCTYSFHEGIMV
+177 
-189 SRYDNETFNEKYQDI
+189 
-204 FKNIKDLKQIKLS
+204 KDLKQINLS

-255 ENLQTVQKKNPS
+255 ENLKTVQKKNPS
-267 YFVELTDYLDENHTK
+267 YFVELTDYLDENQTK

-321 PKYMIENQK
+321 PKYMNENQK

-362 WQLYSYEDLKAFYQN
+362 WQLYSYADLKVFYQN

-472 VCIENQDVRDT
+472 VCIENQDERDT

-526 HAVLKLDKDGKFVEC
+526 HAVLKLNKDGKFVEC

>member
-1 MKEKYSPMMM
+1 MRKEILLACACVLCLSACGTGANKQSKNPQTALEVGAETTPKSVEATSSPMV
-11 QYLGIKEQNKDSIVM
+11 QKIKNTS
-26 FRLGDFYEMFFD
+26 
-38 DAIMVSKELELA
+38 
-50 LTGKNAGAKERVPM
+50 GKRENP
-64 CGVPFHSASGY
+64 
-75 IQRLVDNGHKVAIV
+75 
-89 EQLTDPGKKGIVER
+89 
-103 GVVQIVTPGT
+103 
-113 IFDESLTQNRN
+113 
-124 NYIACMMTFDF
+124 
-135 VYTLAFCDI
+135 
-144 TTGEFQVVNI
+144 
-154 DKQDNI
+154 
-160 LNNQL
+160 
-165 ATMEIK
+165 
-171 EIVVES
+171 
-177 NCTYSFHEGIMV
+177 
-189 SRYDNETFNEKYQDI
+189 
-204 FKNIKDLKQIKLS
+204 KDLKQIKLS

-255 ENLQTVQKKNPS
+255 ENLKTVQKKNPS

-321 PKYMIENQK
+321 PKYMNENQK

-472 VCIENQDVRDT
+472 VCIENQDERDT

>member
-1 MKEKYSPMMM
+1 M
-11 QYLGIKEQNKDSIVM
+11 
-26 FRLGDFYEMFFD
+26 R
-38 DAIMVSKELELA
+38 
-50 LTGKNAGAKERVPM
+50 
-64 CGVPFHSASGY
+64 
-75 IQRLVDNGHKVAIV
+75 
-89 EQLTDPGKKGIVER
+89 
-103 GVVQIVTPGT
+103 
-113 IFDESLTQNRN
+113 
-124 NYIACMMTFDF
+124 
-135 VYTLAFCDI
+135 
-144 TTGEFQVVNI
+144 
-154 DKQDNI
+154 
-160 LNNQL
+160 
-165 ATMEIK
+165 K
-171 EIVVES
+171 EILLACACVLCLSACGTGANKQSKNPQKALEVGVEATPKS
-177 NCTYSFHEGIMV
+177 VEATSIPTV
-189 SRYDNETFNEKYQDI
+189 QKV
-204 FKNIKDLKQIKLS
+204 KNTSGKRENPKDLKQIKLS

-321 PKYMIENQK
+321 PKYMNENQK

-357 YEKEF
+357 YKKEF

-526 HAVLKLDKDGKFVEC
+526 HAVLKLDKDGKFLEC